1 MERGRSSGVEHN
13 LAKVGVEGSNPFARS
28 KFLQGNQSEKDGPL
42 GPIFCVSR
50 RTCGSLRHPSITLLT
65 RPLSGCLPLDR
76 VTASDKA
83 VRRGKLTPG
92 QTARYSGR
100 VCYSDEQ

>member
-1 MERGRSSGVEHN
+1 
-13 LAKVGVEGSNPFARS
+13 
-28 KFLQGNQSEKDGPL
+28 L

-50 RTCGSLRHPSITLLT
+50 RTCGSLRRPFDHSSYLT

-83 VRRGKLTPG
+83 VRRGKLTPR

-100 VCYSDEQ
+100 ACYSDEK

>member
-1 MERGRSSGVEHN
+1 MLWRKW
-13 LAKVGVEGSNPFARS
+13 LKDIAKVGVEGSNPFARS
-28 KFLQGNQSEKDGPL
+28 KFLQGNQSDKDGPS

-50 RTCGSLRHPSITLLT
+50 RTCGPLRRPSIALLT
-65 RPLSGCLPLDR
+65 RPLSGCLPLER

-83 VRRGKLTPG
+83 VRRGKLPPR
-92 QTARYSGR
+92 QSARYSGR